1 MVTIAQWTTVCEELG
16 RRSTSTKTHLLPTT
30 NQLETQIAAD
40 GATYQ
45 SWSLLGRGFAEPTG
59 TKREETP
66 GFPEYDAQKDGGNG
80 QSRTRNL

>member
-1 MVTIAQWTTVCEELG
+1 MNGDDGAEDDRMRRAWTTFHKH
-16 RRSTSTKTHLLPTT
+16 KTHLLLT

-45 SWSLLGRGFAEPTG
+45 SCSLLGRGFAEPTG
-59 TKREETP
+59 TRREETP

-80 QSRTRNL
+80 QSCTRNL